1 MELQLNF
8 FNVINTIRKTLNC
21 IDEKIT
27 NHGDET
33 AYIAY
38 KLGTSLN
45 LDEENLKSIVIA
57 AMFHDIGAC
66 KTDDLSNIVTFENYN
81 YKNHSIYGYLFF
93 KYFSPLPHMSKSI
106 LYHHE
111 DINHLNDT
119 IEENYAN
126 LIRICDAVSV
136 LKIKCSHYDEFE
148 KNVMFEINDSKK
160 YKQDYINTFIKL
172 NKEESICQKLFDGS
186 YLIELDAYLNRLSY
200 TQDEVKKYIE
210 LLGFSIDFRSE
221 NTLTH
226 SLTVSIIT
234 KEICSML
241 NFNEKNKEMCIIS
254 ALLHDI
260 GKISTPIEILKYP
273 GQLSETDF
281 KIMKGHVSKTREI
294 LEYLDHEKIKNIA
307 SNHHEKLNG
316 KGYPR
321 GLTEEMLTLEDR
333 IIAVADIFSALTEKR
348 YYKDPL
354 PKDEVLNIL
363 KNCTLK
369 HELDSNIVSLVSNH
383 YDRILN
389 LIEVEISEFNHKLE
403 KIKSEHMKLLSQ

>member
-1 MELQLNF
+1 
-8 FNVINTIRKTLNC
+8 
-21 IDEKIT
+21 
-27 NHGDET
+27 
-33 AYIAY
+33 
-38 KLGTSLN
+38 
-45 LDEENLKSIVIA
+45 
-57 AMFHDIGAC
+57 
-66 KTDDLSNIVTFENYN
+66 
-81 YKNHSIYGYLFF
+81 
-93 KYFSPLPHMSKSI
+93 
-106 LYHHE
+106 
-111 DINHLNDT
+111 
-119 IEENYAN
+119 
-126 LIRICDAVSV
+126 
-136 LKIKCSHYDEFE
+136 
-148 KNVMFEINDSKK
+148 MFEINDSKK

-172 NKEESICQKLFDGS
+172 NKEESSCQKLFDGS

-226 SLTVSIIT
+226 SLTVSIVT

-260 GKISTPIEILKYP
+260 GKISTPIEILKCP
-273 GQLSETDF
+273 GQLSKTGF

-348 YYKDPL
+348 YYKDSL
-354 PKDEVLNIL
+354 PKDEVLRIL

-403 KIKSEHMKLLSQ
+403 KIKSEYMKLLSQ